1 MDSSGRLNI
10 FLSWSQPQLRF
21 VVAVTAQTRRAAL
34 CAARVGPGW
43 FYRRIV
49 STFLSLPIVVLVF
62 VLYARR
68 FVESVFHP
76 IVATEGELR
85 LTRVGANFSM
95 YYRPIGDLVWQ
106 LLGTHTRA
114 DLPATLQVGMMAY
127 DFNASPDLTVS
138 FDEIVFD

>member
-1 MDSSGRLNI
+1 M
-10 FLSWSQPQLRF
+10 
-21 VVAVTAQTRRAAL
+21 
-34 CAARVGPGW
+34 
-43 FYRRIV
+43 RRIV
-49 STFLSLPIVVLVF
+49 STFLFSSLSLSLCLSFATPADSFSV
-62 VLYARR
+62 Y
-68 FVESVFHP
+68 VFHP
-76 IVATEGELR
+76 IAATEGELR
-85 LTRVGANFSM
+85 LTRVGADFSM